1 MLFGDKLP
9 ALFGFCLLQP
19 FKERLLDHVLAGLLK
34 NTFPEDLKSKLLTT
48 ETSGPVCTWLPP
60 LKVLC
65 AVITSVLTAGADE
78 QDAGFSIL
86 PRGSSL
92 IAADSLQK
100 TRVKSQFGSV
110 EPVAIEGKDI
120 HNAIRISTDKRPPHT
135 YSFQLRLPTS
145 AAVKQGAALLAVFD
159 ARAVKLQQDGLLGET
174 EFVFEMATA
183 PFTKS
188 VAHPVHFG
196 AHWQRFY
203 IPFEAKADYAAGE
216 AAVIFRAG
224 YEPQTIEIGGIKV
237 IDFSASAPLAKLPH
251 TPATYIGREPYANW
265 RKVAAERIELLR
277 KGELKVTVTG
287 PDGAPLRG
295 AKVRAHMKRQ
305 SFVWGSAV
313 DARILLGHGPDHD
326 RYREILARD
335 FNSAVLENDMKWS
348 AWGADPQ
355 RSMDAV
361 AWLRRH
367 DMAVR
372 GHVLLWPGRKNLP
385 SNIVGL
391 LDQPELLRASIIE
404 HITQQAGAFRGQLV
418 EWDVVNEPF
427 TEFDVQTALSGV
439 KRGDGTDY
447 IERHAATLAPFFHAA
462 RAADPEVKLDIN
474 DYSILETGG
483 KDLAH
488 QDHYE
493 RTIRALIAGGAPIG
507 GIGIQGHFSEDLT
520 PIPKLWKILDRFTQF
535 GLPIQITEF
544 DVNTHD
550 EALQADYT
558 RDFLTAMFA
567 HPGVRGVLVWGFWEK
582 RHWIPNAAFFR
593 ADWSLRPAG
602 QVWLD
607 LVRGQWCTEE
617 EGETDARGEWRIR
630 GFHGDYVITVQ
641 DAQKSAE
648 AHGSLAPEGVEFKI
662 TLR

>member
-1 MLFGDKLP
+1 ML
-9 ALFGFCLLQP
+9 ARP
-19 FKERLLDHVLAGLLK
+19 FKITFSELLK
-34 NTFPEDLKSKLLTT
+34 PELLTAVT
-48 ETSGPVCTWLPP
+48 CGPMRRWPSL
-60 LKVLC
+60 LEVLC
-65 AVITSVLTAGADE
+65 VILAPILTAGADE
-78 QDAGFSIL
+78 QDAKFSVL
-86 PRGSSL
+86 PEGISL
-92 IAADSLQK
+92 IAPDSLK
-100 TRVKSQFGSV
+100 KARGKGEFGHL
-110 EPVAIEGKDI
+110 EPVAIEGEDFR
-120 HNAIRISTDKRPPHT
+120 NAVRISTDKRPPHP
-135 YSFQLRLPTS
+135 YSFQLRLVTS
-145 AAVKQGAALLAVFD
+145 AAVKKGAALLAVFH
-159 ARAVKLQQDGLLGET
+159 ARAVKPQEEALLGET
-174 EFVFEMATA
+174 ELVFEMATA

-188 VAHPVHFG
+188 VSHPVHFDT
-196 AHWQRFY
+196 HWQRFY
-203 IPFEAKADYAAGE
+203 IPFEAKADHAAGE
-216 AAVIFRAG
+216 AAVIFRTG
-224 YEPQTIEIGGIKV
+224 YEPQTIEIGGIRV
-237 IDFSASAPLAKLPH
+237 IDFGASVPLAKLPS
-251 TPATYIGREPYANW
+251 TPATYIGRKPDANW

-277 KGELKVTVTG
+277 KGDIKVSVTDT
-287 PDGAPLRG
+287 DGVPLPG
-295 AKVRAHMKRQ
+295 AKVRVHMKRQ
-305 SFVWGSAV
+305 SFAWGSAV

-326 RYREILARD
+326 RYREILSRE
-335 FNSAVLENDMKWS
+335 FNSAVLENDMKWG
-348 AWGADPQ
+348 AWEADPQ

-367 DMAVR
+367 GLAVR
-372 GHVLLWPGRKNLP
+372 GHVLLWPGKKNLP
-385 SNIVGL
+385 PSIVGML
-391 LDQPELLRASIIE
+391 GQPESLRGSIIK
-404 HITQQAGAFRGQLV
+404 HITQEAGAFRGQLV

-439 KRGDGTDY
+439 KRGDGADY

-520 PIPKLWKILDRFTQF
+520 PIPKLWKILDRFNQF

-550 EALQADYT
+550 EVLQADYT

-567 HPGVRGVLVWGFWEK
+567 HQGVRGVLVWGFWEK

-593 ADWSLRPAG
+593 ADWSLRPSG

-607 LVRGQWCTEE
+607 LVRRQWCTDE
-617 EGETDARGEWRIR
+617 EGETDAHGEWKTR
-630 GFHGDYVITVQ
+630 GFQGDYVITVRA
-641 DAQKSAE
+641 AQKYTE
-648 AHGSLAPEGVEFKI
+648 VNGSLSPEGVEFKI